1 MKRLLP
7 FLLLLFAVPRTAMA
21 LDALPQAEAR
31 ALCARLEAALQPP
44 MSAAYRM
51 IRHSDLLEQD
61 QRSNGTLEIP
71 SAGVIRLCQTEPVAK
86 ESVLD
91 AAQSRFPVPQRLL
104 DEKLFRIECFDEGGN
119 FLLVL
124 TPLRRDLARV
134 VSSLELRTAGYADQ
148 LQKIRLNSPDGGF
161 TLLEIR

>member
-7 FLLLLFAVPRTAMA
+7 FLLLLFAVSLTAEA
-21 LDALPQAEAR
+21 LDALSQAESR

-44 MSAAYRM
+44 QSGAYRM
-51 IRHSDLLEQD
+51 VRHSDLLEQD
-61 QRSNGTLEIP
+61 QKSSGTLEIP
-71 SAGVIRLCQTEPVAK
+71 SAGVIRLSQTEPFAK

-104 DEKLFRIECFDEGGN
+104 DEKLFRIECFDEGKN

-124 TPLRRDLARV
+124 TPLRRDLSRV
-134 VSSLELRTAGYADQ
+134 VCSLELRTAGYADR
-148 LQKIRLNSPDGGF
+148 LLKIRLNSPDGGY